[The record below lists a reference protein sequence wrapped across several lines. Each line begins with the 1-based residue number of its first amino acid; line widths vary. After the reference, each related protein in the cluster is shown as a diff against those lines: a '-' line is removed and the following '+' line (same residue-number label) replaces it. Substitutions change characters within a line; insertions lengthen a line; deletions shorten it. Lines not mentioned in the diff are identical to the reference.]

1 MPIGFAAIPRGQDAD
16 DIGVTSERK
25 GGLGRTNTTC
35 STVDVLKQDERRR
48 RGATRARV
56 GNGLDRFVTQTLQR
70 AGFLVVVASRWC
82 SRIGAFDQLEIGPRT
97 DQVYERRAKLPDR
110 LDESFARLQGTAVAE
125 VDGNGREAT
134 WRGHEGGIG
143 GQVIGSRAGILP
155 VEAQYLSRMFH
166 RVHDLARQ
174 YLADRMQL
182 ELEGSDDPEIATS
195 TAHAPEQ
202 VGVLAGTGSEHPSI
216 GRDEVHRQ
224 QIINGQAVLAH
235 EPAQAAAQ
243 RQARQA
249 SSAYGA
255 GGRGESIGLR
265 CLHKLTQGETC
276 LNPGRFLLWI
286 DADAFHAR
294 EIDDHAA
301 IADGTATDA
310 VPTTA
315 HSYEQVV
322 EAPELDGSDHIDY
335 IHAAHDHGWVFVDH
349 PVPDPAGCVIA
360 TVVRADQFATQ
371 RGFEVLQND
380 RGQCV
385 RKHACCSFR
394 VHLEGAIYPWSGIAP
409 SCCIR
414 ANPSKSPRNS
424 VIFPEARR

>member
-1 MPIGFAAIPRGQDAD
+1 MPICFASIPPGQDAD

-35 STVDVLKQDERRR
+35 STVDVLNQDERRL

-70 AGFLVVVASRWC
+70 AGFLVVVASRRC
-82 SRIGAFDQLEIGPRT
+82 PRIGAFDQLEIGPRT
-97 DQVYERRAKLPDR
+97 DQVDERRAKLPDR

-125 VDGNGREAT
+125 VDGNRRETT

-155 VEAQYLSRMFH
+155 VEAQHLSRMFH

-182 ELEGSDDPEIATS
+182 ELEGSD
-195 TAHAPEQ
+195 
-202 VGVLAGTGSEHPSI
+202 
-216 GRDEVHRQ
+216 EVHRQ

-235 EPAQAAAQ
+235 EPAQAAAEG
-243 RQARQA
+243 QARQT

-255 GGRGESIGLR
+255 GGRGGSIGLR
-265 CLHKLTQGETC
+265 CLHKLAKPETC
-276 LNPGRFLLWI
+276 LSPGRLLRWI
-286 DADAFHAR
+286 DPDAFHAR

-310 VPTTA
+310 VASTA
-315 HSYEQVV
+315 HRNAQVMV
-322 EAPELDGSDHIDY
+322 TSKLDGSDHIDY
-335 IHAAHDHGWVFVDH
+335 IDAADDQSRVFVDH
-349 PVPDPAGCVIA
+349 PVPDLPGSVIA
-360 TVVRADQFATQ
+360 TLVRAEQFATQ
-371 RGFEVLQND
+371 IGFEILQNG
-380 RGQCV
+380 RMQCV
-385 RKHACCSFR
+385 LKHACCSSR
-394 VHLEGAIYPWSGIAP
+394 AQLSGASYP
-409 SCCIR
+409 
-414 ANPSKSPRNS
+414 
-424 VIFPEARR
+424 